1 MINQILHPYLYHLT
15 YFSDFHDFY
24 LILFYHYFSVGM
36 FGNDEF
42 EEAKIG
48 AVCLTMEDLARMPF
62 DFAIDVES
70 AEEKAWNLFTLLYEK
85 LL

>member
-1 MINQILHPYLYHLT
+1 
-15 YFSDFHDFY
+15 
-24 LILFYHYFSVGM
+24 M